1 MHIPDGFLSP
11 PVWAALDITAMPA
24 LAIAA
29 RKARAEIDDS
39 RIPLLG
45 TLGAFVFAAQMV
57 NFPVGFGTSAH
68 LVGGALLVYALG
80 PATASIV
87 MTAILGIQAL
97 VFQDGGLLALGANV
111 LNMAVA
117 GVLAA
122 WLPLALFQTP
132 RRRMVP
138 VFTGAVLSVVVS
150 GFLAVS
156 ELLLSGVAIA
166 TSVLALS
173 LALFIAAALIEGII
187 TVAVIR
193 AIERL
198 QPSWVRDIPPRSSPA
213 LGAVAVAAIVLASAG
228 VIVATAAP
236 DGIQQLAQK
245 TGIASRETAA
255 ISSPLR
261 DYMLPAVGSAALGRA
276 AAGLIGVI
284 LIFAV
289 CVLIGRRVARGRGAA
304 AGGGV

>member
-11 PVWAALDITAMPA
+11 PVWVALDITAMPA
-24 LAIAA
+24 VAIAA
-29 RKARAEIDDS
+29 RKARAEIDDF

-122 WLPLALFQTP
+122 WLPLALWRTS
-132 RRRMVP
+132 RGRMVP
-138 VFTGAVLSVVVS
+138 VFVGAVSSVLVS
-150 GFLAVS
+150 GCLAIC
-156 ELLLSGVAIA
+156 ELLLSGVRMPAG
-166 TSVLALS
+166 VLAVS
-173 LALFIAAALIEGII
+173 SGLFAAAAVIEGVI

-198 QPSWVRDIPPRSSPA
+198 HPSWISRAPQKSSPA
-213 LGAVAVAAIVLASAG
+213 FASVAIAAVVLASAG

-236 DGIQQLAQK
+236 DGIQQLAHG
-245 TGIASRETAA
+245 TGITSRETAIIA
-255 ISSPLR
+255 SPLR
-261 DYMLPAVGSAALGRA
+261 DYMLPALGSAALGRA
-276 AAGLIGVI
+276 AAGLIGVV

-289 CVLIGRRVARGRGAA
+289 CVLIGRRMARRRAVAARGDA
-304 AGGGV
+304 

>member
-24 LAIAA
+24 VAIAA
-29 RKARAEIDDS
+29 RKARGEIDDF

-45 TLGAFVFAAQMV
+45 TLGAFVFAAQIV
-57 NFPVGFGTSAH
+57 NFPVGLGTSAH
-68 LVGGALLVYALG
+68 LVGGALLVYTLG

-122 WLPLALFQTP
+122 WLPLALW
-132 RRRMVP
+132 RSSLRRMAP
-138 VFTGAVLSVVVS
+138 VFIGAGLSVLVS
-150 GFLAVS
+150 GCFAIC
-156 ELLLSGVAIA
+156 ELLLSGVRMPAA
-166 TSVLALS
+166 VLAVS
-173 LALFIAAALIEGII
+173 LALFAAAAVIEGII

-193 AIERL
+193 AMERL
-198 QPSWVRDIPPRSSPA
+198 HPSWISRAPQESSPA
-213 LGAVAVAAIVLASAG
+213 VASVAIAAVILASAG
-228 VIVATAAP
+228 VIVASAAP
-236 DGIQQLAQK
+236 DGIQQLARRA
-245 TGIASRETAA
+245 GIASRETAIIA
-255 ISSPLR
+255 SPLR
-261 DYMLPAVGSAALGRA
+261 DYMLPALGSAALGRA
-276 AAGLIGVI
+276 IAGLTGVV

-289 CVLIGRRVARGRGAA
+289 CALIGRRMLRRREAGARGGA
-304 AGGGV
+304 